1 MVIQGKEVS
10 NKILSEIKDALNKN
24 KLEIHTVAL
33 YFKGD
38 EESKVYFQS
47 IKKNAD
53 KVGIDFKITEVEP
66 AKLIDEIKRLN
77 NDSQTDSIIIARPFP
92 EGIDPV
98 EVSDSIDP
106 DKDLDCISPYNLG
119 KLNYKDYDVA
129 PATAKA
135 SIDILKYNGINLSGT
150 NSLVINRSITVGR
163 PLSQMLLNEDSTVT
177 VAHSKTKNIE
187 KLIEES
193 DIVFLAV
200 GRAGY
205 LKGSSIKSKKI
216 IVDIGINVVENKVMG
231 DFQMDGKF
239 EHIDYTPVPGGV
251 GTVTSAEILM
261 NALKL
266 KMRSK

>member
-1 MVIQGKEVS
+1 MIIQGRDVS
-10 NKILSEIKDALNKN
+10 NKILAEVKDIISKN

-53 KVGIDFKITEVEP
+53 KVGIDFRITEIGSEN
-66 AKLIDEIKRLN
+66 LIEEIKRLN
-77 NDSQTDSIIIARPFP
+77 DDQGIDSIIIARPFP
-92 EGIDPV
+92 EGVNSV
-98 EVSDSIDP
+98 EVSETIDP

-119 KLNYKDYDVA
+119 RLNYKDYDVA

-135 SIDILKYNGINLSGT
+135 AIDILKYNGIKLSGM
-150 NSLVINRSITVGR
+150 NSLIINRSITVGR
-163 PLSQMLLNEDSTVT
+163 PLSQMLLNEDSTIT

-187 KLIEES
+187 ELIENN

-200 GRAGY
+200 GKPGY
-205 LKGSSIKSKKI
+205 LKANSIKNKKI
-216 IVDIGINVVENKVMG
+216 IVDIGINVVDKKVVG
-231 DFQMDGKF
+231 DFEVDGKLDQ
-239 EHIDYTPVPGGV
+239 IDYTPVPGGV

-261 NALKL
+261 NALRL
-266 KMRSK
+266 KMRS